1 MTVKEFKDL
10 PGFKDANVAE
20 LESIGIT
27 TVDQLKEAVNDKA
40 DRLRMYSE
48 KTDSRKLLTEWLML
62 MRIPV
67 YLILQ
72 RQ

>member
-27 TVDQLKEAVNDKA
+27 TVDQLKEWV
-40 DRLRMYSE
+40 R
-48 KTDSRKLLTEWLML
+48 
-62 MRIPV
+62 
-67 YLILQ
+67 
-72 RQ
+72 